1 MATVKRNEW
10 ESTEMVPAQSP
21 KLTSVSAHTS
31 LVINVTMTVGD
42 MERLVETF
50 GVADVNLQDYDRQL
64 QREFA
69 DAVRSLR

>member
-1 MATVKRNEW
+1 MATTKNQW
-10 ESTEMVPAQSP
+10 STEVAPAQSP
-21 KLTSVSAHTS
+21 RLTSVNAHTATVIVVS
-31 LVINVTMTVGD
+31 LSVGD

-69 DAVRSLR
+69 DRVRELR

>member
-1 MATVKRNEW
+1 MTAQKRWDTVEDA
-10 ESTEMVPAQSP
+10 PAQSP
-21 KLTSVSAHTS
+21 RLTSVNAHTAT
-31 LVINVTMTVGD
+31 VIVVQMSVGD